1 MLESFQFEIGRRI
14 LHLKKH
20 HSKKVVRLR
29 LQWPSVATRILIHK
43 LTFLTK
49 LLANTD
55 DIISSRIFTSLAI
68 VDVYNMGIVQ
78 CQMLESELNT
88 DALTLS

>member
-1 MLESFQFEIGRRI
+1 MLEGFQFEIGRRI
-14 LHLKKH
+14 LHLQKH

-55 DIISSRIFTSLAI
+55 DISSCIFTSLAI

-78 CQMLESELNT
+78 SQMLEAELNT

>member
-1 MLESFQFEIGRRI
+1 MTIKMLESLQFEIGRRI
-14 LHLKKH
+14 LHLQKH

-29 LQWPSVATRILIHK
+29 LQVPLVAIRILIHQ
-43 LTFLTK
+43 LTFLIK

-55 DIISSRIFTSLAI
+55 NIISSCIFTSLAI

-78 CQMLESELNT
+78 CQMLE
-88 DALTLS
+88 

>member
-1 MLESFQFEIGRRI
+1 M
-14 LHLKKH
+14 
-20 HSKKVVRLR
+20 RLR